1 MFNLGSLLSF
11 VSTKPVIGRA
21 SIVVEC
27 SAVEVFNFIGDNFF
41 QNYPKWSPE
50 VQELKQITA
59 SPVKIGTI
67 AQQVRIDAGHR
78 YENNFK
84 ITIYKRSSRLG
95 FMGISDP
102 FRCIYD
108 IQDINSGKSTKLT
121 FTFELLKLSL
131 VMRPFEALVRRT
143 IKDGVERTV
152 KNIKQLMETTDSMAT
167 QPSNH

>member
-1 MFNLGSLLSF
+1 MVNLGFLLGL
-11 VSTKPVIGRA
+11 VSTKSVIGRA

-27 SAVEVFNFIGDNFF
+27 STAEVFKFIGDNFF

-50 VQELKQITA
+50 VVELKQITPG
-59 SPVKIGTI
+59 PVKIGTI

-84 ITIYKRSSRLG
+84 ITIYEQNSRLG

-102 FRCIYD
+102 FRCFYD
-108 IQDINSGKSTKLT
+108 LQDIDSGKSTRLT
-121 FTFELLKLSL
+121 FKFELLKLSF
-131 VMRPFEALVRRT
+131 VMRPFEVLIRRT

-152 KNIKQLMETTDSMAT
+152 KNIKQLIETTGSM
-167 QPSNH
+167 

>member
-1 MFNLGSLLSF
+1 MFNLGSLLNLF
-11 VSTKPVIGRA
+11 STEPVIGRA
-21 SIVVEC
+21 SIVVAC
-27 SAVEVFNFIGDNFF
+27 SAVEVFKFIGDNFF

-50 VQELKQITA
+50 VQELKQITP

-67 AQQVRIDAGHR
+67 VQQVRIDAGHR
-78 YENNFK
+78 YEGNFK
-84 ITIYKRSSRLG
+84 ITIYERSNRLG

-102 FRCIYD
+102 FRCFYD
-108 IQDINSGKSTKLT
+108 LQDINSGKSTKLT

-152 KNIKQLMETTDSMAT
+152 KNIKQLMETPDSMAA

>member
-1 MFNLGSLLSF
+1 MFNLGSLLSL

-27 SAVEVFNFIGDNFF
+27 SSVEVFKFIGDDFF

-50 VQELKQITA
+50 VQELKQITP

-84 ITIYKRSSRLG
+84 ITIYERSSRLG
-95 FMGISDP
+95 FMGTSDP

-108 IQDINSGKSTKLT
+108 LQDINSGKSTKLT
-121 FTFELLKLSL
+121 FTFELLKLTL

-152 KNIKQLMETTDSMAT
+152 KNIKHLMEFTDLMTAQS
-167 QPSNH
+167 SNR

>member
-67 AQQVRIDAGHR
+67 AQQVRIDAGRR

-84 ITIYKRSSRLG
+84 ITIYERSSRLG
-95 FMGISDP
+95 FMGISYP
-102 FRCIYD
+102 FRCFYD
-108 IQDINSGKSTKLT
+108 LQDINSGKSTKLT

-143 IKDGVERTV
+143 IKDGVKRTV